1 MKSFKLWLIACSLF
15 MIFGV
20 CTSNG
25 ATLEE
30 RCHGKTPKERFLIYK
45 AAAEQGDAGGQF
57 SLGGCYK
64 NGSGVAQD
72 HVEAVKWFRKSAEQ
86 GDAGGQLA
94 LGWCYETGKGVA
106 KNFVEAY
113 ALYNLHRSNFKDLGY
128 LEELMSPA
136 QIAAG
141 KKRTIEL
148 QKSYKSPK

>member
-30 RCHGKTPKERFLIYK
+30 RCEGKTDKERFLIYK

-64 NGSGVAQD
+64 NGSGVAED

-86 GDAGGQLA
+86 GMPVANLLWGGVTKLA
-94 LGWCYETGKGVA
+94 KAWPKILSRRMHFITCI
-106 KNFVEAY
+106 
-113 ALYNLHRSNFKDLGY
+113 ALILRIW
-128 LEELMSPA
+128 A
-136 QIAAG
+136 
-141 KKRTIEL
+141 T
-148 QKSYKSPK
+148 